1 MSRSQGSNQNYFSEL
16 DVVAVMFFSS
26 FVLGFIPINIAF
38 NQNLPVNEDFV
49 NPTEVELWGVELSP
63 GLKHG
68 GSPLT

>member
-1 MSRSQGSNQNYFSEL
+1 M
-16 DVVAVMFFSS
+16 VAVMFFSS